1 MGVNVRMVGS
11 GRVVVNDQQ
20 EEDEVRAAEASGS
33 PNGHFESVSDQY
45 GEHGLKWNPR
55 DLDIIYD
62 ARCNLGSSHDES
74 LPVVDDG
81 KFEDGALNS
90 RWASWQDAMYTA
102 IHELSSC
109 VGVLRYAQKYV
120 PFDHREPANQALIEI
135 YDGMLAGDFPLY
147 AEMIGSLGENP
158 RSLPET
164 LIKRDGRLL
173 SNIFF
178 WHIRGMLAQYQYAGQ
193 PKRILEIGGGYGA
206 LARLWLTN
214 AFAGVERYVIADLP
228 ESLFFAEVS
237 LRDEFGA
244 DVGYWNGSDPG
255 TKVVLLPISRLNQY
269 KTPSDLV
276 ISMGSMQELSDVW
289 VNFYMKWLDEYPAKW
304 FYSVNYM
311 GQPLSQLME
320 SRCYWGPRPSTKWA
334 TRLLNPDVPLF
345 KSQCCGRYFCEVL
358 YEKAPPRRSIDEWS
372 VLRGAMLTRNSYLEG
387 LELLREKPTIDNG
400 AKLLAGIVAFSQR
413 TGIPF
418 PAPKEVIMIA
428 TSIVNG
434 GRLEFQPMLDALSAT
449 RKQVAR

>member
-33 PNGHFESVSDQY
+33 PNGLFEGVAEAYRPSRVSD
-45 GEHGLKWNPR
+45 R
-55 DLDIIYD
+55 DVTIIAG
-62 ARCNLGSSHDES
+62 ARRHLYNARQEP

-81 KFEDGALNS
+81 KFDEGALNS
-90 RWASWQDAMYTA
+90 RWTAWQDTMHDA
-102 IHELSSC
+102 IQGLSGSC
-109 VGVLRYAQKYV
+109 VAVLRYAQKYI
-120 PFDHREPANQALIEI
+120 PFDHREPANQALVEI
-135 YDGMLAGDFPLY
+135 YDGMLASDFPLY
-147 AEMIGSLGENP
+147 EERIGGLGENP

-164 LIKRDGRLL
+164 LIRRDGRLL

-193 PKRILEIGGGYGA
+193 PRRILEIGGGYGG
-206 LARLWLTN
+206 LARLWLNN
-214 AFAGVERYVIADLP
+214 ATAAVERYVIADLP

-255 TKVVLLPISRLNQY
+255 TRVVLLPISRLNQY

-358 YEKAPPRRSIDEWS
+358 YERAPPRRSIDEWS

-387 LELLREKPTIDNG
+387 LELLRESPSIDNG
-400 AKLLAGIVAFSQR
+400 AKLLAGIVAHSQR